1 MKQCQVE
8 KVFFFLHGSS
18 KQGKIYLKIGHFEE
32 NRQGEQE
39 RCRVGKLKFGRAN
52 NFSLIKN
59 QAILKKYDFI

>member
-1 MKQCQVE
+1 ME
-8 KVFFFLHGSS
+8 DT
-18 KQGKIYLKIGHFEE
+18 YLKIGYFEE
-32 NRQGEQE
+32 NRYGEQG